1 MDLVNWPTVNGI
13 GVEVLPADG
22 SSDQIDDYVFYLYT
36 SDQLVT
42 YELDSQI
49 SVGLEKTIPHACIAE
64 YPSADNVPVSVMIIS
79 IVAPSLAYNKEVIAN
94 FYFIDAGKRVDFLSI
109 VYPVLN
115 QGEQYN
121 YDDVHHQFGQ
131 IFVTDG
137 SGGQVESGDNILI
150 RTGGIEVSFADQ
162 YEELPFVP
170 PKPEGSSSGLTWEGQ
185 LPAPVQPDEEGFG
198 MSGQRNTYYSFF
210 KYSNGDNPFKSAD
223 TDRVTAGYIELMK
236 NTESVN
242 DIVYGFGE
250 TVFG

>member
-22 SSDQIDDYVFYLYT
+22 SSDQIDDYVFALSI

-42 YELDSQI
+42 NGWNNQLLVE
-49 SVGLEKTIPHACIAE
+49 LEKTMPHACIAE

-79 IVAPSLAYNKEVIAN
+79 IIAPSLAYNKEVIAN

-185 LPAPVQPDEEGFG
+185 LPAPVQ
-198 MSGQRNTYYSFF
+198 SGTGKSSYNEDYYIEF
-210 KYSNGDNPFKSAD
+210 SNGKKNPFVKPGKF
-223 TDRVTAGYIELMK
+223 DRVTIGYISLRQSPITQGGGE
-236 NTESVN
+236 
-242 DIVYGFGE
+242 IVYGYGE
-250 TVFG
+250 TLFG

>member
-1 MDLVNWPTVNGI
+1 MDLK
-13 GVEVLPADG
+13 
-22 SSDQIDDYVFYLYT
+22 
-36 SDQLVT
+36 
-42 YELDSQI
+42 
-49 SVGLEKTIPHACIAE
+49 KTMPHACIAG
-64 YPSADNVPVSVMIIS
+64 YPSADNVPVSVVIMS
-79 IVAPSLAYNKEVIAN
+79 IVVPSLAYNKEVIAN

-115 QGEQYN
+115 QGEQYS

-131 IFVTDG
+131 IFATDG

-150 RTGGIEVSFADQ
+150 RTGGIEVSFAGR

-185 LPAPVQPDEEGFG
+185 LPVPVQPDDGNALYKDG
-198 MSGQRNTYYSFF
+198 TYRYYIEFSTG
-210 KYSNGDNPFKSAD
+210 KKNPFIPPDKI
-223 TDRVTAGYIELMK
+223 DRITAGYMSLR
-236 NTESVN
+236 NNSNVLN